1 MQSVTTIADSIDFV
15 EGFVGED
22 AVLGAARGR
31 AAEVGCRAVGP
42 GAGATLRLFATTV
55 AARAVVEVG
64 TGTGVSGL
72 WLLRSLAVGGVLTSI
87 DTESEHQQL
96 ARQTFADAGI
106 PPGRFR
112 LINGRAT
119 EVLPRLADSSYDMV
133 FVDADPTSYPEYLNQ
148 ALRLLRAGG
157 VLAINNALADGRTA
171 DVGARD
177 VEAVAMRGIAAAV
190 RDDDR
195 LAAALLPVGD
205 GLLVA
210 TLGHRA

>member
-15 EGFVGED
+15 EGYVGED
-22 AVLGAARGR
+22 EVLGAARGR
-31 AAEVGCRAVGP
+31 AAEVGCRAIGP
-42 GAGATLRLFATTV
+42 GAGATLRLLATTV

-72 WLLRSLAVGGVLTSI
+72 WLLRSLGSSAVLTSI

-96 ARQTFADAGI
+96 AKQTFADAGI
-106 PPGRFR
+106 APGRFR
-112 LINGRAT
+112 LINGRAA

-133 FVDADPTSYPEYLNQ
+133 FVDADPGSYSVYLTQ

-157 VLAINNALADGRTA
+157 VLVINNALADGRMA
-171 DVGARD
+171 DPVARD
-177 VEAVAMRGIAAAV
+177 PEAVALRGIANAI

-210 TLGHRA
+210 TLLHRS